1 LIGLKPDTVAEPIA
15 RLRRDHPDPEQFT
28 ISLRTGWDPQGMDP
42 AEIAAE
48 RDAFEAAGIQYVVSA
63 PWRSDVDAWL
73 ESMTQLAGI
82 TGLSP

>member
-1 LIGLKPDTVAEPIA
+1 
-15 RLRRDHPDPEQFT
+15 LRRDHPDPEQFT

-73 ESMTQLAGI
+73 ESMTQLAHI
-82 TGLSP
+82 VID